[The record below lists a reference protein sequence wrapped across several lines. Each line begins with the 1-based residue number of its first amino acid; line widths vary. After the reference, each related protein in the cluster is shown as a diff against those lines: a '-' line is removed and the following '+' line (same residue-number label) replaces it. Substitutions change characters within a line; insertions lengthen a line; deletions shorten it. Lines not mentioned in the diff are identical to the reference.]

1 MGLRP
6 NIRIT
11 LPPQTRQLLPR
22 KMINVNEAGLGH
34 LCKFVLSFHVV
45 ASHWNKSIK
54 NEDGAIPTPS
64 HHRPSKWS
72 PWRIIILAC
81 TVSGIRKRT
90 HLIHYIYILFVFFLF
105 CSIRFK
111 KKKTKTRCSFL
122 QCFPEFS
129 KSLNYSLRYSSTLKL
144 FLKFYLLF

>member
-1 MGLRP
+1 MFRFVRP
-6 NIRIT
+6 DNNKWALGPISESHYHH
-11 LPPQTRQLLPR
+11 
-22 KMINVNEAGLGH
+22 KHVNYCRER
-34 LCKFVLSFHVV
+34 CKFVLSFHVV